1 MNGEIKGKYHPV
13 RQGLHVYHLR
23 HDLSVEQVRK
33 ILAQPGDIIKR
44 SRKSVVRRVGPWI
57 IKESR
62 RNLIGLLKHTFQRDR
77 YRQAWNAALYLRH
90 HSIDVPEPVAFIE
103 TGLGGV
109 IGGNTLIAQYLE
121 WHRNVEQFL
130 LALVQRGGGKDTI
143 ALFLERLAD
152 AVNRLRT
159 AGAYHADLSGKNIF
173 TRDGVHF
180 YFIDLDSVILNAEYT
195 EERCMKNM
203 VQLYDSFCD
212 LLNDAMLVPFI
223 GRMLGPEHDLR
234 LWMPRIRKAQQ
245 KRRLMAER
253 RLEKQ
258 GKTRRPLWTS
268 ADDQN
273 HP

>member
-1 MNGEIKGKYHPV
+1 MNGDIKEKYHPV
-13 RQGLHVYHLR
+13 RRGLHVYHL
-23 HDLSVEQVRK
+23 HPDLSVDQARK
-33 ILAQPGDIIKR
+33 ILAQPGDTIKR
-44 SRKSVVRRVGPWI
+44 SRKSVVRRVGPWL

-62 RNLIGLLKHTFQRDR
+62 RNLTGLLKHTFRRSR
-77 YRQAWNAALYLRH
+77 YRGAWEASLHLSRQG
-90 HSIDVPEPVAFIE
+90 IDVPEPIAFIE
-103 TGLGGV
+103 TRFSGV
-109 IGGNTLIAQYLE
+109 ILGNTFITRYLE

-152 AVNRLRT
+152 AVNRLRA

-173 TRDGVHF
+173 TRDGVRF
-180 YFIDLDSVILNAEYT
+180 YFIDLDGVVLNAEYT

-223 GRMLGPEHDLR
+223 GRMLGPDHDLR

-245 KRRLMAER
+245 ERRLLTAR

-268 ADDQN
+268 ADDQHN
-273 HP
+273 P